1 LTKRYNIAFTAR
13 ESGRLEKNEVRL
25 SSRAWT
31 TDELKAID
39 TVLAKVPSD
48 YLKNIRKIERSPAT
62 LDASVDPKGSTP
74 PPHTAAA
81 WQQSKQKLEI
91 YDLFFQRPAYERP
104 GLLLHEIGHSTVIA
118 EDPAK
123 TGGFASL
130 PPAAWM
136 ALSDWRTSSAKT
148 LKDELKIDD
157 KQATEL
163 IKQLTANKQS
173 QRDNPR
179 PVEINGR
186 MVVYDKYEGRLDKAP
201 TQFLHYAKKEDKFVS
216 DYARTHPAEDLAES
230 FSRYLHDPKITLL
243 HTPARE
249 LMGEA
254 KWGYLEKNYPQKL
267 TGELK

>member
-1 LTKRYNIAFTAR
+1 
-13 ESGRLEKNEVRL
+13 
-25 SSRAWT
+25 
-31 TDELKAID
+31 
-39 TVLAKVPSD
+39 
-48 YLKNIRKIERSPAT
+48 
-62 LDASVDPKGSTP
+62 
-74 PPHTAAA
+74 
-81 WQQSKQKLEI
+81 
-91 YDLFFQRPAYERP
+91 
-104 GLLLHEIGHSTVIA
+104 
-118 EDPAK
+118 
-123 TGGFASL
+123 
-130 PPAAWM
+130 M